1 MFTKHRA
8 VKIAE
13 LQYGRVSVQ
22 AEIRKLPPARCK
34 QAKELPATLR
44 LASSRRMPESAK
56 KLALRKRAL
65 AAVAC
70 RKRRPPVKYPRAPRG
85 RKPSRNPRPAPV
97 WAPALFDDTGLPCSS
112 CGHPFGRRGGMFR
125 ARGEPPCP
133 WDVCLRCLQPMMAA
147 TQLLAGARPGVRAA
161 AQRGSGRNVERR
173 AALF

>member
-1 MFTKHRA
+1 MVVRHVQWALGGACSDPARA
-8 VKIAE
+8 AAA
-13 LQYGRVSVQ
+13 GRAFAPSHPLSLPMPP
-22 AEIRKLPPARCK
+22 RKLA
-34 QAKELPATLR
+34 E
-44 LASSRRMPESAK
+44 
-56 KLALRKRAL
+56 RKRSER
-65 AAVAC
+65 AAVAVSF
-70 RKRRPPVKYPRAPRG
+70 RRRRPVKYPRAPRG
-85 RKPSRNPRPAPV
+85 RKPSRIPRPAPV